1 MAGRVHAVSVDFP
14 IKFIPQ
20 RNFRLL
26 LTLCHGQGW
35 PVGRF
40 EVKLVLQSLH
50 TRGRSR
56 NWGCWW
62 PGCGTKLAMNLH
74 GPFSLKQPREDGE
87 EKERVMWEKPP
98 AGSSPLKTATQ
109 ESGGTLTQEVAE
121 RQSTGPQLS
130 SPCSWGQEGCT
141 WVNAGLPTLPSSCL
155 VIQQGGK
162 KWKFGNKTNFF

>member
-1 MAGRVHAVSVDFP
+1 MAERVHAVSVDFP
-14 IKFIPQ
+14 IKFTPQ

-40 EVKLVLQSLH
+40 EIKLVLQSLH

-56 NWGCWW
+56 NWGCWR

-74 GPFSLKQPREDGE
+74 GAFSLKQPREGRG
-87 EKERVMWEKPP
+87 EKENVMWEKPP

-109 ESGGTLTQEVAE
+109 ESGGPLLGRWLRDRAL
-121 RQSTGPQLS
+121 GP
-130 SPCSWGQEGCT
+130 SWAHLAPE
-141 WVNAGLPTLPSSCL
+141 AKRDAPE
-155 VIQQGGK
+155 
-162 KWKFGNKTNFF
+162 